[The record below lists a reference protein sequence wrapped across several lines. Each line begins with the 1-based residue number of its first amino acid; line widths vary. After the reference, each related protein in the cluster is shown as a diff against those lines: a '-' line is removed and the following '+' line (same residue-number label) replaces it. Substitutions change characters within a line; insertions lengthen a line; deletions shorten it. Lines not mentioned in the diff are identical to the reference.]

1 MANKLPI
8 LVVDDS
14 EDDVF
19 FLCRAF
25 EKAGLK
31 HPIIHVSDGEEAVD
45 YLSGENGFTD
55 RSRYPLPSLML
66 LDIKMPKLNGFDVL
80 EWLLTRKDFKELL
93 VVMFSSS
100 FQGEDVEKA
109 RVLGA
114 TDYLTKPTGSEGF
127 DQVVQTIAS
136 KWLGRQRSRLE
147 RESRQ

>member
-1 MANKLPI
+1 MTKKVPI

-14 EDDVF
+14 KDDVF
-19 FLCRAF
+19 LLCRAF
-25 EKAGLK
+25 KRAGLD
-31 HPIIHVSDGEEAVD
+31 PSLIHVMDGEEAVD
-45 YLSGENGFTD
+45 YLSGQNRFTD

-80 EWLLTRKDFKELL
+80 QWLLTRKDFKELL

-109 RVLGA
+109 KVLGA

-136 KWLGRQRSRLE
+136 KWLGRQRSRL
-147 RESRQ
+147 